1 MILNPKILKKLF
13 RAVIH
18 THDNELGCKEC
29 FDKID
34 EFIEM
39 KLAGIS
45 AEEAYPLVQEHLNK
59 CPDCREEFEALLNAL
74 ETTS

>member
-18 THDNELGCKEC
+18 THDHELGCKGC
-29 FDKID
+29 YAKID

-39 KLAGIS
+39 KLAGKS
-45 AEEAYPLVQEHLNK
+45 PEEAYPLVQEHLNK
-59 CPDCREEFEALLNAL
+59 CPDCREEFEALLTAL
-74 ETTS
+74 EATS